1 MQELTTLITVAAIM
15 SGVFILISS
24 LSYLYSLRQIKNK
37 TAVLS
42 LD

>member
-1 MQELTTLITVAAIM
+1 MQGLTTLITVVAIM
-15 SGVFILISS
+15 GGVFILISS